1 MTGLRK
7 VSKYPNSLTS
17 HDETVYRTASSRV
30 AGARLPNFV
39 EPVDQSLLLGLQ
51 LPDRIWCGSRRA
63 QLVIYPKTIS
73 DFWIDWLFG
82 GLDAIEDFALAYSH
96 VELTHYHPSLQI
108 R

>member
-1 MTGLRK
+1 M
-7 VSKYPNSLTS
+7 SKYPNAPIS

-30 AGARLPNFV
+30 AGATLPGFV

-51 LPDRIWCGSRRA
+51 LPDRIWCLSTIAR
-63 QLVIYPKTIS
+63 LVIYPKTIS
-73 DFWIDWLFG
+73 DNWIDWLFG
-82 GLDAIEDFALAYSH
+82 RLDAVEDFALAYSH